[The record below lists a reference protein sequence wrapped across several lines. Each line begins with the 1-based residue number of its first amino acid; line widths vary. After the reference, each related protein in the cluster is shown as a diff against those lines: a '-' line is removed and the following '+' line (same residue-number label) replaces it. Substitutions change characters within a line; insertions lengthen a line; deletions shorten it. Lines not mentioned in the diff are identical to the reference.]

1 MKFACCSRTGARVA
15 STRRFDRRT
24 LLRGA
29 AAAGAAAAAS
39 SIAGCGDN
47 DDALTFFFQ
56 AKPDEAKVRLEIIDE
71 FRKLHP
77 DIKIRTQMSGPDPQT
92 QILTYCA
99 GGKCPDVLMS
109 WDLSYSFL
117 AERGIF
123 ENLDTI
129 LDKDP
134 VYAAELK
141 KDSSMPLYNTFR
153 YKNAQHALPEQ
164 WAGIFLYYNR
174 KLFADAKLAPPPT
187 RWEDAWSFD
196 EFLGAAQALTK
207 RDSSGDVIQWG
218 FVDPWTVYYSASC
231 FGMNNGI
238 EWFTPSVDPTRTNID
253 NDAFIEGVQFYTDL
267 STKHRVMPTI
277 EFQQSLSSSDM
288 FAQGKAAMALSGH
301 WMYSTYAGQGD
312 LDFDVT
318 VLPVGPRG
326 TAARSDI
333 GTTGLSIAADSPRK
347 EQAWEFVK
355 FATGPVGQAVIA
367 KSGLFVP
374 ALKSALGSDG
384 FAQAHAK
391 VHNLEVFHGGD
402 HANNLPVT
410 PAWPR
415 VDAVI
420 QQGYDHVFRGAAS
433 AEWFKHGLARQIN
446 DLLEAQ

>member
-1 MKFACCSRTGARVA
+1 MAW
-15 STRRFDRRT
+15 TRRFDRRT

-29 AAAGAAAAAS
+29 GAAGAAAAAS
-39 SIAGCGDN
+39 SLAGCGD

-56 AKPDEAKVRLEIIDE
+56 AKPDEAKVRLKIVDE

-109 WDLSYSFL
+109 WELSYSFL

-123 ENLDTI
+123 TNLDTI

-134 VYAAELK
+134 TYAAELK
-141 KDSSMPLYNTFR
+141 QDSSPALYNTFR
-153 YKNAQHALPEQ
+153 YQNAQYALPEQ
-164 WAGIFLYYNR
+164 WAGIFLYYNK
-174 KLFADAKLAPPPT
+174 KLFAEANLPPPPA
-187 RWEDAWSFD
+187 RWEDAWTFN
-196 EFLGAAQALTK
+196 EFLDAARALTK
-207 RDSSGDVIQWG
+207 RDGSGEVAQWG
-218 FVDPWTVYYSASC
+218 FVDTWTPYYSASC
-231 FGMNNGI
+231 FGMNNGV
-238 EWFTPSVDPTRTNID
+238 EWFTPSIDPTRTNID

-267 STKHRVMPTI
+267 STRHHVMPRI

-301 WMYSTYAGQGD
+301 WMYRSFTGQED

-333 GTTGLSIAADSPRK
+333 GTTGLSIAADSPRQ

-367 KSGLFVP
+367 ESGLFVP
-374 ALKSALGSDG
+374 ALKSALASDG
-384 FAQAHAK
+384 FAQAHTK
-391 VHNLEVFHGGD
+391 VHNLEVFSGSE

-415 VDAVI
+415 IESAI
-420 QQGYDHVFRGAAS
+420 EHGYDHVFRGAAS
-433 AEWFKHGLARQIN
+433 ADWFKQGLAGQIN